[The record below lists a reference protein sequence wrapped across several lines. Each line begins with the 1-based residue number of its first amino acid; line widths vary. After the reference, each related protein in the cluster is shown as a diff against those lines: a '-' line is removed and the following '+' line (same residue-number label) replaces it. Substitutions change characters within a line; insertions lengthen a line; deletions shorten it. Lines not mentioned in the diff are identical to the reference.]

1 MEKKDDNTIQPNN
14 DKKIEESNIKKPKK
28 RGRKPKNLLNPN
40 APKKSIKKEKKRK
53 EKIGNHDFGM
63 VEKDTSGISTEHLIL
78 HLKINTQDSKFK
90 PNHQT
95 EQDLLAYTPELNEP
109 LPYEMLP
116 SDSYP
121 CPLVNPLEDDPSDN
135 TESPKVLNS
144 TKEDKKMKNSI
155 HSTKKN
161 ENNEEKENL
170 DLEYTEDGKR
180 KWISENT
187 CSQVINKNNYQNLSS
202 FQQKSERVNK
212 SATDVPVH
220 HLPPITDINCWWC
233 CHSFTWNPFVL
244 PISKENNKV
253 YRSIGC
259 FCCPECCAAY
269 IFESGKRATIKPIHS
284 LASYLM
290 DGVGKPDL
298 IVDGYASPHGFAL
311 KPSHAK
317 MLQDADIIFWVGE
330 DIENFLEKP
339 LKSIAKNAEK
349 IELMEIKKLT
359 KLKFRERNIFDEHD
373 DHGHDDHAKKD
384 DHDDHD
390 HDKKGHKEDDHDDH
404 DHDKKGHKEEGHD
417 DHGHGHEGHAHGEF
431 DPHIWLDPMNAKIIL
446 DEMAIHLIENDQ
458 KNEKKYKENLKS
470 AHKDLDK
477 LTKKIKSDLNK
488 DFKSVVFHDAYQY
501 FEKRFGIN
509 ILGAFTV
516 NTDVMPGAEQLAEI
530 REVIEHDKVSCIFS
544 EPQFNPDI
552 IKAVAKDMNIATGV
566 IDPLGATLDPGK
578 DLYFDLINNMSKS
591 FKGC

>member
-1 MEKKDDNTIQPNN
+1 MKT
-14 DKKIEESNIKKPKK
+14 IKKFP
-28 RGRKPKNLLNPN
+28 
-40 APKKSIKKEKKRK
+40 
-53 EKIGNHDFGM
+53 
-63 VEKDTSGISTEHLIL
+63 LIL
-78 HLKINTQDSKFK
+78 TILSFLTIF
-90 PNHQT
+90 
-95 EQDLLAYTPELNEP
+95 TP
-109 LPYEMLP
+109 
-116 SDSYP
+116 
-121 CPLVNPLEDDPSDN
+121 VNAEI
-135 TESPKVLNS
+135 KV
-144 TKEDKKMKNSI
+144 
-155 HSTKKN
+155 
-161 ENNEEKENL
+161 
-170 DLEYTEDGKR
+170 
-180 KWISENT
+180 
-187 CSQVINKNNYQNLSS
+187 V
-202 FQQKSERVNK
+202 
-212 SATDVPVH
+212 
-220 HLPPITDINCWWC
+220 
-233 CHSFTWNPFVL
+233 
-244 PISKENNKV
+244 
-253 YRSIGC
+253 
-259 FCCPECCAAY
+259 
-269 IFESGKRATIKPIHS
+269 ATIKPIHS

-359 KLKFRERNIFDEHD
+359 KLKFRERNVFDEHD

-390 HDKKGHKEDDHDDH
+390 HDKKGHKED
-404 DHDKKGHKEEGHD
+404 GHD
-417 DHGHGHEGHAHGEF
+417 NHGHGHEGHAHGEF

-488 DFKSVVFHDAYQY
+488 DFKSIVFHDAYQY

-516 NTDVMPGAEQLAEI
+516 NTDVMPGAEQLAGI